1 MKKHIGIFEGEEGII
16 EALRT
21 GELYKPWLVYDSSDG
36 SLHNTDIMFIEG
48 TLDGNSDCQTS
59 IAWTGATLTATFDC
73 YTDFYYNVV
82 TNDDLEFSE
91 ESGYGVNATIYV
103 TAGTNSEYSTRTLS
117 FDIEFREEEN
127 GSVYYTLH
135 YVITQAEN
143 ATPRV
148 LLSGELWRAVNPS
161 QTTQVPYFNYN
172 TDSINISTTNLSE
185 DDSYNIKVRNGSST
199 RTTVTSGTGNINYDF
214 ATTANTTTGAR
225 AFNGATATYRNDLQ
239 INITA
244 DSVEYVFDLAPVLLP
259 NNAGV
264 FKLYDAGDSFTA
276 SSAFNAESTTD
287 MLIYPHGDTIESL
300 GLVEVSGSSY
310 QGDWTYSTEECPIG
324 CVASVN
330 ATVNYLDSFTMAL
343 QADMA
348 TGDTLQGLI
357 TKGEYKSP
365 GRTQSFAGTAYTHT
379 GVESD
384 GSDSYIIMVGSAAT
398 TPRVTVGAGNLM
410 ATDEVVTYNPYNSS
424 AATATGKTSV
434 SIQTSLPKTATTS
447 ELTWIG
453 DGSPYE
459 VTVNRNSE
467 QIFHYEWHV
476 YRAPNAPCMF
486 REDAPLDGDLC
497 SAGLT
502 EVTFKS
508 IVNGSYTLTSVS
520 GAPASWTQTI
530 SGNDVVFSNIAT
542 SGSEATTTITATYT
556 DANSNTATYS
566 IDITYYE

>member
-1 MKKHIGIFEGEEGII
+1 MKKHIGIFEGEEGIL

-21 GELYKPWLVYDSSDG
+21 GELYKPWLAYDSLDG
-36 SLHNTDIMFIEG
+36 SLHNTDIIFIEG
-48 TLDGNSDCQTS
+48 TLEGNSDCVAS

-82 TNDDLEFSE
+82 TNDDLEISVG
-91 ESGYGVNATIYV
+91 SGYTTNATIYV

-117 FDIEFREEEN
+117 FDIEFRQEEN

-135 YVITQAEN
+135 YVITQEECGI
-143 ATPRV
+143 PRV
-148 LLSGELWRAVNPS
+148 FLSGELYRFATGN
-161 QTTQVPYFNYN
+161 TQVPYFAYN
-172 TDSINISTTNLSE
+172 TDSINISTTNLSD
-185 DDSYNIKVRNGSST
+185 DDSYTITMRNGSNT
-199 RTTVTSGTGNINYDF
+199 RVSLTSGTGNINYDL
-214 ATTANTTTGAR
+214 ATTANTTTGVR
-225 AFNGATATYRNDLQ
+225 TFNGADTTYRNDIQ
-239 INITA
+239 ILITA
-244 DSVEYVFDLAPVLLP
+244 NSANYTFDLAPVLLP
-259 NNAGV
+259 DNAGV
-264 FKLYDAGDSFTA
+264 FKVGIAGDSFTA

-324 CVASVN
+324 YVASVN

-348 TGDTLQGLI
+348 TGETLQGLI
-357 TKGEYKSP
+357 TKGEYKNP
-365 GRTQSFAGTAYTHT
+365 GKTQSFLGSAYTHT
-379 GVESD
+379 GVASD
-384 GSDSYIIMVGSAAT
+384 GSDSYIIMAGSAAT
-398 TPRVTVGAGNLM
+398 TPRVTVGVSKLM
-410 ATDEVVTYNPYNSS
+410 STDEVVTYNPYTSS
-424 AATATGKTSV
+424 EVTTTGKTSV
-434 SIQTSLPKTATTS
+434 SISTPLPKTATTS
-447 ELTWIG
+447 ELAWVG
-453 DGSPYE
+453 DGAPYE
-459 VTVNRNSE
+459 VTVNRDSE
-467 QIFHYEWHV
+467 QIFHYVWNV

-508 IVNGSYTLTSVS
+508 IVSGSYTLTSVS

-556 DANSNTATYS
+556 DASENTATYS